1 MYVCV
6 TISRPPLAE
15 SEWGLVCALEQMEM
29 MLRTEQMVKLEL
41 MIKTGKTALMS
52 VLTPE
57 LRVMMSESKSGGG
70 DDSEDGADVD
80 DRVGSEDGAD

>member
-1 MYVCV
+1 M
-6 TISRPPLAE
+6 
-15 SEWGLVCALEQMEM
+15 EQTETM
-29 MLRTEQMVKLEL
+29 MRTEQMVKME
-41 MIKTGKTALMS
+41 MMVKTGKTALMS

-57 LRVMMSESKSGGG
+57 LRVMMAETKSGGG

>member
-1 MYVCV
+1 
-6 TISRPPLAE
+6 
-15 SEWGLVCALEQMEM
+15 
-29 MLRTEQMVKLEL
+29 MVKFEL

-57 LRVMMSESKSGGG
+57 LRVMMAETKSGGG